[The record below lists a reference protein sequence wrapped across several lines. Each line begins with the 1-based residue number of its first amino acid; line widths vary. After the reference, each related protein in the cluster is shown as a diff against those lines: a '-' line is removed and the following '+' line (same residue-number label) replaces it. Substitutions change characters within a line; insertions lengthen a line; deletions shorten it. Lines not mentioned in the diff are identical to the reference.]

1 MLYFKIK
8 SVFNRKD
15 IFIKILDVLSKIWNI
30 FLKIDKLALSFLRVF
45 TLQYNVVVIYSHKES
60 NLVSFYAPL
69 NLYSL
74 IQASLAKIS
83 FNIEK
88 LLIVL
93 ERKFTYHERYSIGRH
108 RISWT
113 KLWIIGKNNAIL
125 IEIKAREEINIYAHN
140 TES

>member
-15 IFIKILDVLSKIWNI
+15 IFIKILDVSSKIWNI
-30 FLKIDKLALSFLRVF
+30 YLKINRLALFFLHVF
-45 TLQYNVVVIYSHKES
+45 NLQYNVVVIYSHKES
-60 NLVSFYAPL
+60 NLIFFYAPL

-88 LLIVL
+88 LLIMV
-93 ERKFTYHERYSIGRH
+93 ERKFTCPERYSIGWH

-113 KLWIIGKNNAIL
+113 KLWIICKNNAIL
-125 IEIKAREEINIYAHN
+125 IEIKARE
-140 TES
+140 